1 MCFIKVGQESQLLLS
16 CAENRH
22 RGDCESAR
30 GLGTTTG
37 RCQWRQGSNKGIFYF
52 FEMASQIYFMNE
64 QIAVILEHMNHTER
78 TRQVIVM
85 IFLVPGISKNY
96 STCSPDL
103 RTCPDRV
110 CDAVESKDASICPQ
124 DCTSKTNLNISTLM
138 QGTCEYGR

>member
-1 MCFIKVGQESQLLLS
+1 MCLIKVGQESQPLLS

-52 FEMASQIYFMNE
+52 IEVASQIYFMNE
-64 QIAVILEHMNHTER
+64 QIAVILEYEPHGKD
-78 TRQVIVM
+78 QAGDCDD
-85 IFLVPGISKNY
+85 FLVPGISKNY

-124 DCTSKTNLNISTLM
+124 DCTSKTNVNIRTLI